1 MGFLPEK
8 IVDPAT
14 VSEMVSS
21 HVNRQFL
28 VQHSLDQFEEIGKD
42 FSIVASL
49 T

>member
-1 MGFLPEK
+1 MGFIPKK
-8 IVDPAT
+8 IMDPAT
-14 VSEMVSS
+14 VSEMASS

-28 VQHSLDQFEEIGKD
+28 VEHSLDQFEEIGKD